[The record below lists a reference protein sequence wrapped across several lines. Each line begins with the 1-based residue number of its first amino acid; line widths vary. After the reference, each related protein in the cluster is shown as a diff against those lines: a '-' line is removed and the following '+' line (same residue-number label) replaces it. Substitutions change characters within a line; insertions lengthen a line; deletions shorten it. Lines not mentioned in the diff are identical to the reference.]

1 MLKILIVD
9 DEPAA
14 GSILKTLIQKHVPLP
29 VEVSICHDPHEAPAI
44 IEASAPELLMLDI
57 EMPGMSG
64 FDLLS
69 QTGTQGMNVIFTTAY
84 DQYAVKAIRFSAL
97 DYLLKPID
105 IIDLQ
110 NAINRHIIRRM
121 QAPAGPELVSNLL
134 RNLQGPGNAFRLAL
148 STAEGVFMFDPK
160 DIIRVE
166 GSNNYSRFFF
176 KEHAPILVSRT
187 IKEYE
192 ELLTEYG
199 FLRVHKSHL
208 VNRDYIRHVDRD
220 YTLWLT
226 DGSQVTVSRRRM
238 EEVSHLLKN

>member
-9 DEPAA
+9 DEAAA
-14 GSILKTLIQKHVPLP
+14 GSILRTLIQRHVALP
-29 VEVSICHDPHEAPAI
+29 TDIAICNDPGAAVNV
-44 IEASAPELLMLDI
+44 IETFSPELLMLDV

-69 QTGTQGMNVIFTTAY
+69 QSGMQGMNVIFTTAY

-105 IIDLQ
+105 ITELQ
-110 NAINRHIIRRM
+110 NAINRHVVQRM
-121 QAPAGPELVSNLL
+121 TGPAQVSNLL
-134 RNLQGPGNAFRLAL
+134 RNLGQPVNAFRLTL
-148 STAEGVFMFDPK
+148 STAEGVFLFDPK
-160 DIIRVE
+160 DIVRVE
-166 GSNNYSRFFF
+166 ASNNYSRFFF
-176 KEHAPILVSRT
+176 RDHPSILVSRT
-187 IKEYE
+187 IKEYD

-226 DGSQVTVSRRRM
+226 DASQVTVSRRRM
-238 EEVSHLLKN
+238 DAVSHLLRN